1 MKKPEV
7 LVIDENTKVL
17 FAFEAL
23 LVREGCI
30 MISAGNLAEAL
41 KKMARKKP
49 YAVFLDV
56 SETHKI
62 NYKALHKIRDVNPT
76 IPLILIT
83 SHLTE
88 EVEVKYRD
96 FNVNG
101 YLEKPLSVEKVR
113 EVLRRLKIGS
123 KR

>member
-1 MKKPEV
+1 
-7 LVIDENTKVL
+7 
-17 FAFEAL
+17 
-23 LVREGCI
+23 
-30 MISAGNLAEAL
+30 MISAGNLDEAL

-62 NYKALHKIRDVNPT
+62 NYKVLHKIRDVNPT